1 MNKTRPKQD
10 QSIEDD
16 TAIQF
21 LKQGGYKPLIIWL
34 AATAILIWLMIILG
48 GATRLTHS
56 GLSIVEWK
64 PITGVIPPL
73 TESDWQK
80 AFEAYQ
86 NYPEFKLVNYDMP
99 LKDFKFIYL
108 MEYAHRLMGRLIGLV
123 FFIPL
128 VIFWMRQKLK
138 PSLKRRSIMILILG
152 VLQGFMGWY
161 MVKSG
166 LVKDPAVSHY
176 RLTLHLALAFWLF
189 GFVLWS
195 LLEIITPGQ
204 KHTKSKLIWV
214 TFVFQFITMI
224 YGGLVAGLKAGHI
237 YNTFPLMEGR
247 WIPFEWAFYKP
258 LWVNFF
264 ENAALVQWCHRILA
278 LVSLGL
284 VWGCYCRAMPIKK
297 PIIRLWALT
306 VIIQAILGI
315 FTLLYQV
322 PVGLGT
328 LHQGWAV
335 VVFGM
340 GILCCFQETFSKNK
354 LN

>member
-1 MNKTRPKQD
+1 MKTK
-10 QSIEDD
+10 
-16 TAIQF
+16 A
-21 LKQGGYKPLIIWL
+21 LIVWL
-34 AATAILIWLMIILG
+34 LATAILIWLMIVLG

-64 PITGVIPPL
+64 PITGIIPPL

-80 AFEAYQ
+80 AFEDYQ

-108 MEYAHRLMGRLIGLV
+108 MEYTHRLLGRLIGLV
-123 FFIPL
+123 FLIPL
-128 VIFWMRQKLK
+128 VIFWKYQKLNL
-138 PSLKRRSIMILILG
+138 SLKRRSITILALG
-152 VLQGFMGWY
+152 ILQGFMGWY

-176 RLTLHLALAFWLF
+176 RLTIHLALAFWLL
-189 GFVLWS
+189 GLVLWS
-195 LLEIITPGQ
+195 SLEIIYPS
-204 KHTKSKLIWV
+204 HSRTKNKLIWIA
-214 TFVFQFITMI
+214 FVFQLLTMI

-237 YNTFPLMEGR
+237 YNTFPLMEGK
-247 WIPFEWAFYKP
+247 WIPFEWAFHKP
-258 LWVNFF
+258 LWINFF

-278 LVSLGL
+278 LISLGL
-284 VWGCYCRAMPIKK
+284 IWGCYFMEISLKRSIIK
-297 PIIRLWALT
+297 LWAVAVT
-306 VIIQAILGI
+306 IQAILGI

-322 PVGLGT
+322 PISLGT

-340 GILCCFQETFSKNK
+340 GILCCFQVSFCKISATTRDGFNWFFPYQLKK
-354 LN
+354 

>member
-123 FFIPL
+123 F
-128 VIFWMRQKLK
+128 
-138 PSLKRRSIMILILG
+138 
-152 VLQGFMGWY
+152 
-161 MVKSG
+161 
-166 LVKDPAVSHY
+166 
-176 RLTLHLALAFWLF
+176 LF
-189 GFVLWS
+189 L
-195 LLEIITPGQ
+195 
-204 KHTKSKLIWV
+204 
-214 TFVFQFITMI
+214 
-224 YGGLVAGLKAGHI
+224 
-237 YNTFPLMEGR
+237 
-247 WIPFEWAFYKP
+247 
-258 LWVNFF
+258 
-264 ENAALVQWCHRILA
+264 
-278 LVSLGL
+278 
-284 VWGCYCRAMPIKK
+284 
-297 PIIRLWALT
+297 
-306 VIIQAILGI
+306 
-315 FTLLYQV
+315 
-322 PVGLGT
+322 
-328 LHQGWAV
+328 
-335 VVFGM
+335 
-340 GILCCFQETFSKNK
+340 
-354 LN
+354 